1 MKNKMYM
8 ALGLVGLTLVSCTPE
23 NNVIGNWQKVYSPSG
38 APTLAFYDQGKTGT
52 FSTNTTP
59 ANVLA
64 QLQTDNY
71 GMVVFD
77 FYNGLKSIKTNT
89 SNYKL
94 AKILTGGNLYLVG
107 INKTSAPT
115 KDDYIVS
122 FGQNLVPDIVYKKIY
137 GDEIATATHY
147 VGAVADAQG
156 VLTSGL
162 HEGNPVDYVLI
173 AQPALYATLS
183 NQGAA
188 TYGKLSVIASLR
200 TEWKTLTGQDAIPQ
214 AGLFV
219 NTEYYANHKQF
230 FDDQF
235 DLIDERI
242 DTCINDPLT
251 MKQKIDSDLDTDSQK
266 ALFGFTSQIAYNVQ
280 TSETS
285 PNGFAL
291 VSGDEQVDIQE
302 FLTSINVTDD
312 YSSYIM

>member
-1 MKNKMYM
+1 MKNKLYM
-8 ALGLVGLTLVSCTPE
+8 ALGLVSLTLVGCTS
-23 NNVIGNWQKVYSPSG
+23 NNVIEKYQKVYSPAG
-38 APTLAFYDQGKTGT
+38 APTLAFYDQSKTGT
-52 FSTNTTP
+52 FETNTTP

-77 FYNGLKSIKTNT
+77 FYNGLKSIKTN
-89 SNYKL
+89 SSHYKL

-107 INKTSAPT
+107 INKTTAPT

-122 FGQNLVPDIVYKKIY
+122 FGQNLIPDIVYKKIY
-137 GDEIATATHY
+137 GEEIAATTHY

-173 AQPALYATLS
+173 AQPALYATLNNKS
-183 NQGAA
+183 AA
-188 TYGKLSVIASLR
+188 TYGTLSVIASLR
-200 TEWKTLTGQDAIPQ
+200 AEWKTLTGQDAIPQ

-219 NTEYYANHKQF
+219 NTGYYTEHKQF

-251 MKQKIDSDLDTDSQK
+251 MKQTLDKDLDADSQK
-266 ALFGFTSQIAYNVQ
+266 TLFGFTSQIAYNVQ
-280 TSETS
+280 TSEAS

-291 VSGDEQVDIQE
+291 VSGDETVDIKE
-302 FLTSINVTDD
+302 FLTSVNVTDD
-312 YSSYIM
+312 YSSYIL